1 MDEETSKAIEEA
13 LHIMQQQARQGA
25 GADPAPVTA
34 QAMPPLDEHPTEPP
48 PQEPEPG
55 NSDPGQGTR
64 PSRARHW
71 LGIAALVAGISSATA
86 LVVLVVLPLL
96 QPTAIVTI
104 IPAARTL
111 QTTTTVQV
119 PGRALPVVTLTQMR
133 SVPTTGIGHQ
143 QAQAASGMVTLYN
156 AAPYAQSIP
165 AGTLLTGTDGIE
177 IVTEQDATI
186 PAGDLATNGQ
196 VSVLAQALEPGP
208 QGNIKA
214 GDLYGP
220 CCRANVFV
228 SNSAFRGGQDAH
240 TFPQVTHRDLAS
252 VTAELST
259 LLSQNMQAALA
270 AQLAPGEALALP
282 TCQTTRSS
290 DHQEGDEASAITVS
304 MTETCRAWAYQRQEV
319 AGHVRERLQA
329 QAQRL
334 GEGYRLSSDPHIT
347 ILATSRISTTLHIQ
361 VNGQAQLAY
370 QFSQGQL
377 ATITRTI
384 AGMPKAEATAWL
396 AQQPGVQAVS
406 IALPGASTTLPQ
418 DASAIRCTILYTQG

>member
-13 LHIMQQQARQGA
+13 LHIMQQQAQHGTLLDA
-25 GADPAPVTA
+25 A
-34 QAMPPLDEHPTEPP
+34 QAVPPQDEQPTEPR
-48 PQEPEPG
+48 PQVPEPE
-55 NSDPGQGTR
+55 NSHPDQSTR
-64 PSRARHW
+64 PGRARHW
-71 LGIAALVAGISSATA
+71 LGIAGLVAGISSATA
-86 LVVLVVLPLL
+86 LVVLVVLPLF
-96 QPTAIVTI
+96 QPTATVTI
-104 IPAARTL
+104 IPAVRTL

-143 QAQAASGMVTLYN
+143 QTQAASGMVTLYN
-156 AAPYAQSIP
+156 AAPYAQRIP
-165 AGTLLTGTDGIE
+165 AGTLLTGTDGVQ
-177 IVTEQDATI
+177 IVTEQEVTI

-196 VSVLAQALEPGP
+196 VRVLAQALEPGP

-228 SNSAFRGGQDAH
+228 TNAAFRGGQDAR
-240 TFPQVTHRDLAS
+240 TFPQVTHRDLVS

-259 LLSQNMQAALA
+259 LLSANMQAALE

-282 TCQTTRSS
+282 TCQTTSNS
-290 DHQEGDEASAITVS
+290 DHQEGDEASQITVS
-304 MTETCRAWAYQRQEV
+304 MTQTCRAWAYQRQEV

-334 GEGYRLSSDPHIT
+334 GEGYRLSSDPQIS
-347 ILATSRISTTLHIQ
+347 ILATSRISTTLHLQ
-361 VNGQAQLAY
+361 VNGQAQAAY

-384 AGMPKAEATAWL
+384 AGMGKAQATAWL

-406 IALPGASTTLPQ
+406 IALPGNSTILPQ
-418 DASAIRCTILYTQG
+418 DAGAIRCTILYAQG